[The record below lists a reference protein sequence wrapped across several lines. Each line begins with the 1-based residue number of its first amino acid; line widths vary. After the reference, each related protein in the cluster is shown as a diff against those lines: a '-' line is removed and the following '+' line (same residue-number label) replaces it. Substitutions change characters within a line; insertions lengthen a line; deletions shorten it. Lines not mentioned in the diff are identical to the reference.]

1 MRLSVAFVI
10 FLSLVSCRNDGED
23 VQNIDQTIHL
33 YIKDKTG
40 KDLLNKKLA
49 GSYQEVVLKD
59 LGGIR
64 DQMSMSGY
72 NLKKDADTLTYMEY
86 IVGAKRNLKDS
97 LSPDFKTY
105 RSNIMLQLKKT
116 AEDSVDLDTMVVF
129 YEWTPTLFQV
139 KQIDYN
145 GKKVFAKTA
154 GQPNT
159 FTVVK

>member
-1 MRLSVAFVI
+1 MQKILLLCTFI
-10 FLSLVSCRNDGED
+10 ILCSCRNDQQG

-33 YIKDKTG
+33 YMKDKAG

-72 NLKKDADTLTYMEY
+72 NFKKDTDTLTYMEY
-86 IVGAKRNLKDS
+86 IAGAKRNLKDS
-97 LSPDFKTY
+97 LSADYKTY
-105 RSNIMLQLKKT
+105 HSKIMLQLKKT
-116 AEDSVDLDTMVVF
+116 AADSIDLDTMDIL

-139 KQIDYN
+139 KQINYN
-145 GKKVFAKTA
+145 GAKIFTKTA
-154 GQPNT
+154 GQPNS